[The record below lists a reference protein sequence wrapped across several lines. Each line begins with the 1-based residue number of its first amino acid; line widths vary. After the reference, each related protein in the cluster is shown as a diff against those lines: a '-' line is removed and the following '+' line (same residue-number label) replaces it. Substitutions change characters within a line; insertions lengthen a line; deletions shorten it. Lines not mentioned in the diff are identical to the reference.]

1 MKTVEIVAQFI
12 PILILFLLL
21 KYSNDFVKFSFTI
34 LGKLVAIFIII
45 FYAQI
50 DITIGVCVC
59 GLVILYY
66 QSDYVENMLNIDEIL
81 PFDELPA
88 IDIDAQFD
96 ADDIG
101 NLEHDGVYLLPSA
114 ENSKK
119 KTTFTKDKI
128 RREKKEKAKRK

>member
-21 KYSNDFVKFSFTI
+21 KYSNDFVNFSFTV
-34 LGKLVAIFIII
+34 LGKLIAMFIII

-50 DITIGVCVC
+50 DITVGLCIC

-66 QSDYVENMLNIDEIL
+66 QSDYVENMLNIDEIIA
-81 PFDELPA
+81 FDELPA
-88 IDIDAQFD
+88 IDIDTQFD
-96 ADDIG
+96 AEDIG
-101 NLEHDGVYLLPSA
+101 NLENDGIYLLPIA
-114 ENSKK
+114 DNAKK

-128 RREKKEKAKRK
+128 RREKKEKVKRK

>member
-21 KYSNDFVKFSFTI
+21 KYSNDFIKFSFTI

-45 FYAQI
+45 FYAKI
-50 DITIGVCVC
+50 DITVGLCVC

-66 QSDYVENMLNIDEIL
+66 QSDYVENMLNIDEIIA
-81 PFDELPA
+81 FDELPA

-101 NLEHDGVYLLPSA
+101 DLEHDGVYLLPIA
-114 ENSKK
+114 DNAK

-128 RREKKEKAKRK
+128 RRNRKEKVKRK

>member
-81 PFDELPA
+81 PFDELPV

>member
-66 QSDYVENMLNIDEIL
+66 QSDYVENMLKIDEIL
-81 PFDELPA
+81 PFDELPV